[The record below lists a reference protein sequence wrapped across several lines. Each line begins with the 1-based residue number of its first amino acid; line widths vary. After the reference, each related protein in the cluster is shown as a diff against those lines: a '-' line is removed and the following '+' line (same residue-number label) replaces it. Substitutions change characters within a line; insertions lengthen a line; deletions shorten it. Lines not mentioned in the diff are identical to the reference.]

1 MTAAGITIGIST
13 KMYLG
18 YETSRAWLGA
28 VASLASASGAVQ
40 SGQVRLFVAPSFP
53 VLETALDLTRGTPIQ
68 VAAQNASDRD
78 AGALTGEVSPAFL
91 AEMGVELV
99 EVGHAER
106 RRLFHEDD
114 GVVAG
119 KVAAAQRNGLQPL
132 LCVGEEVRAAPEEAA
147 RTCLGQIQRAGIS
160 SVGPSPVI
168 AYEPLWAIGTPRP
181 APSDYVRAVAACLRE
196 ELDDGVTLL
205 YGGSAGPSL
214 LPGLYPFVDGL
225 FLGRF
230 AHDPRNV
237 ALVLEEADRLTAAP
251 IPGHPTPPPSISR
264 RSASAIRGP
273 GATPQRPAP
282 LKR

>member
-1 MTAAGITIGIST
+1 MTTRGITIGIST

-18 YETSRAWLGA
+18 YETSKVWLGA
-28 VASLASASGAVQ
+28 VTALASASEAVQ
-40 SGQVRLFVAPSFP
+40 SGRVKLFVAPSFP
-53 VLETALDLTRGTPIQ
+53 VLETTLGLTRGTPIH
-68 VAAQNASDRD
+68 VAAQNASDQD
-78 AGALTGEVSPAFL
+78 SGALTGEVSPAFL
-91 AEMGVELV
+91 AEMGVELM

-106 RRLFHEDD
+106 RRLFAEDD
-114 GVVAG
+114 GVVAA
-119 KVAAAQRNGLQPL
+119 KVAAAQRNGLYPL

-147 RTCLGQIQRAGIS
+147 RTCLVQIRRARIS
-160 SVGPSPVI
+160 PDGPSPVI
-168 AYEPLWAIGTPRP
+168 AYEPLWAIGTPSP

-237 ALVLEEADRLTAAP
+237 ALVLEEAAALLA
-251 IPGHPTPPPSISR
+251 GTRTP
-264 RSASAIRGP
+264 A
-273 GATPQRPAP
+273 
-282 LKR
+282 